1 MSLQSLCENCE
12 QFVLHNHYH
21 VKKWLTARR
30 TMIIIINDIENQIH
44 YRGEVMKRWLL
55 AGLTF
60 VLAALLILPTSALAY
75 SYGDA
80 NTEDVAETFKL
91 IQTSIGD
98 GANDWGAAEGAY
110 KERRAE
116 IVAHFGE
123 AVGTTLDANFQAKDN
138 KLVIANFKAVLVM
151 NLDRRF
157 TYAQQ
162 GIDDY
167 AGATLLLAKA
177 KATYETLQPYMGSG
191 TAEIGKAF
199 VTALDALGNPGLF
212 GFGKKPVQPDIFK
225 EKVDF
230 IYSKVKPLFP
240 YKAFT
245 APAATSAPTPVVK
258 PEETPKTEPVVK
270 AEVSPKQEQPAVT
283 KDAKPAET
291 KAPDTAAA
299 VETKAPEPSA
309 SASASPS
316 PTLTAE
322 VAKPT
327 ATVEATA
334 KATEAAS
341 ATAKVEPV
349 KEASS
354 VHAPMQ
360 RSDKTN
366 PWVSV
371 AVIGGVIVV
380 LGGAVWFARKRK
392 WI

>member
-1 MSLQSLCENCE
+1 
-12 QFVLHNHYH
+12 
-21 VKKWLTARR
+21 
-30 TMIIIINDIENQIH
+30 MIIIINDIENQIH
-44 YRGEVMKRWLL
+44 SRGEDMKRWLL
-55 AGLTF
+55 AGLTLVF
-60 VLAALLILPTSALAY
+60 AALLILPTSALAY

-91 IQTSIGD
+91 VQTSIGD

-123 AVGTTLDANFQAKDN
+123 EVGTTLDANFKAKDN

-157 TYAQQ
+157 TYAEQ

-167 AGATLLLAKA
+167 AGAKLLLAKA
-177 KATYETLQPYMGSG
+177 KATYDTLEPYIGSG
-191 TAEIGKAF
+191 KAEIDKSFDA
-199 VTALDALGNPGLF
+199 ALDALGNPGLF
-212 GFGKKPVQPDIFK
+212 GVGKKPVQPAVFK

-230 IYSKVKPLFP
+230 IFGKVKSLFP
-240 YKAFT
+240 YKAYS
-245 APAATSAPTPVVK
+245 APAPVATSTPTPTVK
-258 PEETPKTEPVVK
+258 PVETTKTEPVVK
-270 AEVSPKQEQPAVT
+270 VEVSPKQEQPAAT
-283 KDAKPAET
+283 TETKPAET
-291 KAPDTAAA
+291 KAPDAAA
-299 VETKAPEPSA
+299 TVATSSPEPSA

-316 PTLTAE
+316 PTPTTE
-322 VAKPT
+322 EAKPT
-327 ATVEATA
+327 ATVEAPA
-334 KATEAAS
+334 KATES
-341 ATAKVEPV
+341 TSTAVKAEPV
-349 KEASS
+349 KEAAA
-354 VHAPMQ
+354 HAPMQ

-371 AVIGGVIVV
+371 GVIGGVIIV